1 MRCNILVGVGA
12 ALGQVGWWGGTFLMS
27 EIGPVLLS
35 SPLRTYGT
43 FYLLT
48 GICALSYLYVLFLV
62 PETKVSV
69 ADDYAMS

>member
-1 MRCNILVGVGA
+1 MRCNILVGVGT

-69 ADDYAMS
+69 ANDYAIS